1 MALVLWGFGA
11 LMLRSAFSRQQPAA
25 TCGLQPADRK
35 IHALMLWCF
44 GAALAGIGFP
54 AMTVES
60 IPFAIFH
67 TGPGT

>member
-44 GAALAGIGFP
+44 DAMVLWGRVSWDGF
-54 AMTVES
+54 ASITV
-60 IPFAIFH
+60 
-67 TGPGT
+67 